1 MEPLTPQ
8 QLQETYGSK
17 VPDVVIEC
25 VNELLARQLGS
36 ESQKRFVI
44 YQKVLVSMLEE
55 KGVKSLDIFNHKYL
69 DFEPTF
75 RRAGWKVTYDKAHY
89 SENRDSEWVFEIPFK

>member
-17 VPDVVIEC
+17 VPDIVIEC
-25 VNELLARQLGS
+25 VNELLAKQVGT

-44 YQKVLVSMLEE
+44 YQHDLVSMLEE
-55 KGVKSLDIFNHKYL
+55 RGVNRLDIFNKRYL

-75 RRAGWKVTYDKAHY
+75 RRAGWKVKYDKAHY
-89 SENRDSEWVFEIPFK
+89 SESRDSEWVFEVPF